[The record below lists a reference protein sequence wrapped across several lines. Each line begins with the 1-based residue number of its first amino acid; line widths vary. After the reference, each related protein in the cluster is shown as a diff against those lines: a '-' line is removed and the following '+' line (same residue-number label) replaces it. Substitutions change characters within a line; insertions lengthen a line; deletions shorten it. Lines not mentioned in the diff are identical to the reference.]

1 MPGRTIKDTWKKA
14 WALPVTRWQLIISA
28 MLIPAFMLVLPLFF
42 NYIEKRD
49 GVVLNDWL
57 LAQIPPHNVSLVIF
71 SVIWGMMLLLLYRA
85 LREPSILISYCFTLA
100 FVTVARVTC
109 ISLVPLLPPIGFIPL
124 TDPLSGAFYGE
135 ANITHDLFFSGH
147 TATLMTIFLCL
158 QKKTDK
164 IIGMAAVIAIA
175 ILLVI
180 QHIHYTIDILAAPVI
195 VYLIYSLTNRFI
207 FKKKAKR
214 KLFRRRV
221 KVRAY
226 SA

>member
-1 MPGRTIKDTWKKA
+1 MPERTIKDAWKKA
-14 WALPVTRWQLIISA
+14 WASPVTRWHLIITI
-28 MLIPAFMLVLPLFF
+28 MIIPAFMLVLPLFF
-42 NYIEKRD
+42 NYIEKRN

-57 LAQIPPHNVSLVIF
+57 LAQIAPHNVSIVIF
-71 SVIWGMMLLLLYRA
+71 SVIWGMMLLVLYRS
-85 LREPSILISYCFTLA
+85 LRAPSILITYCFTLA

-109 ISLVPLLPPIGFIPL
+109 ISLVPLLPPVGFIPL

-164 IIGMAAVIAIA
+164 IIGLLAIIAIA

-195 VYLIYSLTNRFI
+195 VYFIYRLTNRYF
-207 FKKKAKR
+207 FKKKGKR

-221 KVRAY
+221 RSKAY